1 MNGNE
6 FTALLERR
14 HSTRMFK
21 EQAVSRE
28 LVEKVVRAATLMP
41 TACNRQLWHFVAIT
55 EPDLKAKVSQMSR
68 AEQSYLYDAPV
79 LIAVFYDTSLETR
92 NPCNTAEVTVGIT
105 IGTLLLAAEA
115 HGLGAIYLGGI
126 RRPDGIRKAVG
137 APPWARCFGLVCVGY
152 PDDQPPA
159 PNRRPVGDVLSFNGF
174 SLPHERYHADI
185 RPHRWN
191 LAQIA
196 DFRDRLLW
204 YKGVHLDGKTLHV
217 DSDTR
222 CSPKFQYMIGRLG
235 MMIAARKQ
243 PTVLDVLSFN
253 GDVVFQ
259 LLNACG
265 PRMDRLYAFDLTPGI
280 ARFMT
285 ERFQRLL
292 PAGSVLPHYL
302 VNADDREPRIPLAD
316 GSVQVLSCYE
326 RLEHFENPLPLLR
339 EMSRVLAPGGD
350 ALVVVSN
357 RFYPHV
363 YRYKRMRQK
372 NFALGRNWNRG
383 PERKY
388 EPSEIEQL
396 LKDSGFRVK
405 SVTGLQPVTLKLATL
420 MERLLRKLGMHAA
433 ADRAADRCAQ
443 RYAVRDG
450 WRWFSSSIAYEL
462 TKD

>member
-1 MNGNE
+1 M
-6 FTALLERR
+6 
-14 HSTRMFK
+14 
-21 EQAVSRE
+21 
-28 LVEKVVRAATLMP
+28 
-41 TACNRQLWHFVAIT
+41 
-55 EPDLKAKVSQMSR
+55 
-68 AEQSYLYDAPV
+68 
-79 LIAVFYDTSLETR
+79 
-92 NPCNTAEVTVGIT
+92 
-105 IGTLLLAAEA
+105 
-115 HGLGAIYLGGI
+115 
-126 RRPDGIRKAVG
+126 
-137 APPWARCFGLVCVGY
+137 
-152 PDDQPPA
+152 
-159 PNRRPVGDVLSFNGF
+159 
-174 SLPHERYHADI
+174 
-185 RPHRWN
+185 
-191 LAQIA
+191 
-196 DFRDRLLW
+196 
-204 YKGVHLDGKTLHV
+204 
-217 DSDTR
+217 
-222 CSPKFQYMIGRLG
+222 
-235 MMIAARKQ
+235 
-243 PTVLDVLSFN
+243 
-253 GDVVFQ
+253 
-259 LLNACG
+259 
-265 PRMDRLYAFDLTPGI
+265 
-280 ARFMT
+280 
-285 ERFQRLL
+285 
-292 PAGSVLPHYL
+292 
-302 VNADDREPRIPLAD
+302 
-316 GSVQVLSCYE
+316 LSCYE